1 MSNGAPF
8 YSAQGD
14 INKFLLT
21 EVSDIKECIGNIEG
35 DIKVIKGYIEDK
47 KQDNTNS
54 TKLKASMIGS
64 LIMGLSGI
72 IVAVISFF
80 KSG

>member
-1 MSNGAPF
+1 MSA
-8 YSAQGD
+8 GD
-14 INKFLLT
+14 ISNLAK
-21 EVSDIKECIGNIEG
+21 EVSDLCKDVKEVQATVSKVREDVAFIKGKMEGGNI
-35 DIKVIKGYIEDK
+35 
-47 KQDNTNS
+47 QSSNS

-80 KSG
+80 KS